1 MLFTVSTI
9 KDTLP
14 HVQRF
19 VTGNLAGGADHLVV
33 LLDAGDPDVRAY
45 LDEHPHV
52 TCVRTDKS
60 WWRGDRPAELNV
72 RQRVNAN
79 VVKALLSV
87 VEGAEWVFHVDGD
100 EILQVDRAALAE
112 VPRDT
117 RVVRLAPL
125 EAVSQ
130 RSWDGDPTWFK
141 RLLGKGDLT
150 LLSTLGVIARP
161 SNGALF
167 HGHVDGKSGVR
178 PALDVWL
185 TLHLG
190 VDAEGAELPAYTD
203 DRLRLLHYE
212 SFSGE
217 DFVRKWTSILSAGP
231 MANFRPAREPT
242 AVALH
247 ALMGKGL
254 SEEQARPYLMRIFE
268 RTTLDDL
275 DTLRDLGLL
284 VEVDPRDGTHVPEPF
299 PPGAQERLL
308 AVLARLAEEPKQDFH
323 PGRPA
328 AAAQK
333 VLDRAVAAAGPSA
346 GPGAGAEG
354 AARAVGSFL
363 RRS

>member
-1 MLFTVSTI
+1 MLLTASTI

-19 VTGNLAGGADHLVV
+19 VTGTLAGGADHLVV
-33 LLDAGDPDVRAY
+33 FLDAGDPEVRAW

-60 WWRGDRPAELNV
+60 WWQGERPAELNV
-72 RQRVNAN
+72 RQRINAN
-79 VVKALLSV
+79 VVKALASLV
-87 VEGAEWVFHVDGD
+87 DGVEWVFHVDGD
-100 EILQVDRAALAE
+100 EVLQVDRDALAA
-112 VPRDT
+112 VPAST

-130 RSWDGDPTWFK
+130 REWDGDPTWFK
-141 RLLGKGDLT
+141 TLLGKGDLT
-150 LLSTLGVIARP
+150 LLHTLGVIDRP

-185 TLHLG
+185 TLHHG
-190 VDAEGAELPAYTD
+190 VDADGEELASARD

-217 DFVRKWTSILSAGP
+217 DFVRKWTSILAAGP

-242 AVALH
+242 AVALQ
-247 ALMGKGL
+247 ALIGKDL
-254 SEEQARPYLMRIFE
+254 TPEQARPYLMRIFE

-284 VEVDPRDGTHVPEPF
+284 VEVDPRAGTHVPGPWA
-299 PPGAQERLL
+299 PGGLERFEELL
-308 AVLARLAEEPKQDFH
+308 ERVATEDKRVFH
-323 PGRPA
+323 PGRPVA
-328 AAAQK
+328 EAQA
-333 VLDRAVAAAGPSA
+333 VLDRVV
-346 GPGAGAEG
+346 GAGG
-354 AARAVGSFL
+354 GLRAARSFL